1 MIKPSKERKKLDWL
15 YKQIPAS
22 DIPCVEGCSECCG
35 PVAAT
40 AEELKQAPKLAD
52 YRNLVAEHI
61 HLSGCAN
68 CPYVVATGGGC
79 AVYDN
84 RPFLCRLYGT
94 TELSG
99 LVCPHGPR
107 STQVLTTEQTFKLL
121 NKYMDLFKTA
131 KQKEMLTD
139 VTELWHDSGQI

>member
-1 MIKPSKERKKLDWL
+1 MIKPNKERKKLAWL

-22 DIPCVEGCSECCG
+22 DIPCVKGCSECCG

-40 AEELKQAPKLAD
+40 AEELKKAPRLAD
-52 YRNLVAEHI
+52 YRDLVSQHI
-61 HLSGCAN
+61 ALSGCAN
-68 CPYVVATGGGC
+68 CPYVMENGGGC

-94 TELSG
+94 TEFSSLA
-99 LVCPHGPR
+99 CPHGPR
-107 STQVLTTEQTFKLL
+107 STTVLNEEQTIKLM

-139 VTELWHDSGQI
+139 VTELWHGSGQI